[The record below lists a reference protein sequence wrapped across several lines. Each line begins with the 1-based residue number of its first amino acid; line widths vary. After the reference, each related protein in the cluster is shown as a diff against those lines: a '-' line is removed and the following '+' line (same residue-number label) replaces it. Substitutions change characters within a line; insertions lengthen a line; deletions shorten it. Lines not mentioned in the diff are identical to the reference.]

1 MIVRLIAF
9 LIVATFLALALLIP
23 ARPTPLLVEAHP
35 AEAKTWVDVWS
46 APPQFCPAPMP
57 ICTGDDCTRRSKA

>member
-35 AEAKTWVDVWS
+35 ADTIKGTE
-46 APPQFCPAPMP
+46 
-57 ICTGDDCTRRSKA
+57 